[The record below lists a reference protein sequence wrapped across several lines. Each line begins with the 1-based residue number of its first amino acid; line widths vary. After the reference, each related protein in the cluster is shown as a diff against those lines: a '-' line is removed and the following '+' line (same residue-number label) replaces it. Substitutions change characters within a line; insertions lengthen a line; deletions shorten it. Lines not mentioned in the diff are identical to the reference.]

1 MMAAVRTNFSKI
13 VAGIGLSLAIAGCGG
28 GDDRTEVRSA
38 GAKPV
43 SKSTS
48 VATDW
53 RIVATD
59 ADRDRIRR
67 WRDAWMAAL
76 PAAWRVNAA
85 EVKAQGALFNPDR
98 ALSDPAPPSGR
109 YRCRVFKLGSA
120 GAGGLAYV
128 AYPYF
133 DCRVGDEGELLS
145 LFKETGSQR
154 PVGLLF
160 PDTPTRQIF
169 LGTLVLGDESRALD
183 YGQDADRD
191 MAGMIER
198 VDEKRWRLTLPWPR
212 FESQIDVVELVP
224 AA

>member
-1 MMAAVRTNFSKI
+1 MIAPVRTHFLKRAAVL
-13 VAGIGLSLAIAGCGG
+13 GLPLAIAACGG
-28 GDDRTEVRSA
+28 GGDRTEVRSA
-38 GAKPV
+38 TAKPAPIRNA
-43 SKSTS
+43 T
-48 VATDW
+48 ATDW
-53 RIVATD
+53 RVVATD

-76 PAAWRVNAA
+76 PAARRANPA
-85 EVKAQGALFNPDR
+85 EVTAQSALFDPDR
-98 ALSDPAPPSGR
+98 ALADPAPPSGR

-120 GAGGLAYV
+120 SASGLAYV

-133 DCRVGDEGELLS
+133 DCRVGDEGELKS

-160 PDTPTRQIF
+160 PDSPTRQVF

-191 MAGMIER
+191 MAGVIER
-198 VDEKRWRLTLPWPR
+198 VGEKRWRLTLPWPR
-212 FESQIDVVELVP
+212 FESQVDVVELVP